1 MDLEGHWSPL
11 YGLLPSVAA
20 TRKPLLCFYHFPPQW
35 QTEGGSA
42 SLFFRASLV
51 QALTL
56 RTLVTRKLKQPQH
69 FNWAVVEPGTNAKLL
84 QVAR

>member
-56 RTLVTRKLKQPQH
+56 RTLVTRKLKH